1 MNWWILLKMKIQDM
15 WNHRFRFSRIGLWLM
30 IFEIAVLVMVV
41 VGTREI
47 MPKFIIQPALP
58 SIIISLLLITQLII
72 LGNSFI
78 VSQRMLF
85 GAKGK
90 VDIVLAVNSRDVL
103 LSTMFYTYFA
113 CLRPSLQSPALISL
127 VIASICFPQY
137 LVVLVGL
144 VFLAPISGV
153 ILALLSGIL
162 LKRFLSRIS
171 GLGLIGASA
180 CEILGF
186 VGTSAVMLK
195 IVEGTVLNLTWLNT
209 YVFSQIFWWIIF
221 IVLSSL
227 VCLVIIIFKADLWKE
242 AFWIQEECAIRRLGK
257 SQAGKLL
264 ALLSFL
270 HLPAPIKAI
279 ILKEWLYLWRNPL
292 TILRMIAWVIIS
304 LLIYIYLFRPANFSL
319 QFPLL
324 LIYAIWFFCFG
335 ELISTAYQVET
346 NRLGLLWLAAI
357 SPTQLALGKLLAYLP
372 LAFFSVGTAGLIVS
386 LLGLEERLIFLISF
400 FSMTSVITG
409 MTISLAIGCLSM
421 NKLNNQSSS
430 IIEMAFEQVPLT
442 LASIGSL
449 VILGV
454 VLILSVFMINQLANI
469 AVVSLL
475 YPFLGIVL
483 TGIVI
488 GFGGLRITTYLLKRQ
503 YSL

>member
-1 MNWWILLKMKIQDM
+1 MDWWILLKMKIQDM
-15 WNHRFRFSRIGLWLM
+15 CNHRFRFSRIGLWLM
-30 IFEIAVLVMVV
+30 IFEIIVFVMVV
-41 VGTREI
+41 VGTRDI
-47 MPKFIIQPALP
+47 MQKVIVQPDLP
-58 SIIISLLLITQLII
+58 SILGLLLLMTQLIV

-78 VSQRMLF
+78 VSQKMLF
-85 GAKGK
+85 GARGK

-103 LSTMFYTYFA
+103 LSTMLYTYFA

-127 VIASICFPQY
+127 VIAFIYFPQY
-137 LVVLVGL
+137 LLVLLGVVL
-144 VFLAPISGV
+144 LAPICGV
-153 ILALLSGIL
+153 VIAVLSGIL

-186 VGTSAVMLK
+186 VGTSAIMLK
-195 IVEGTVLNLTWLNT
+195 MVEGTVLNLTWLNT
-209 YVFSQIFWWIIF
+209 YVFPQIFWWGIS
-221 IVLSSL
+221 IVLSGFL
-227 VCLVIIIFKADLWKE
+227 CLVIVIFKADLWKE

-257 SQAGKLL
+257 SQADKLL
-264 ALLSFL
+264 ALLSL
-270 HLPAPIKAI
+270 LRLSAPIKAV
-279 ILKEWLYLWRNPL
+279 ILKEWLYVWRNPL
-292 TILRMIAWVIIS
+292 TILRIIAWMVILLLMYIS
-304 LLIYIYLFRPANFSL
+304 FFQPANFSL

-357 SPTQLALGKLLAYLP
+357 SPKQLALGKFLAYLP
-372 LAFFSVGTAGLIVS
+372 LAFFSAGTAGLLAS
-386 LLGLEERLIFLISF
+386 FLGLGGRLGFLISF
-400 FSMTSVITG
+400 FSMASVITG
-409 MTISLAIGCLSM
+409 MIISLAIGCLSM

-430 IIEMAFEQVPLT
+430 IMEMAFEQVPLT

-454 VLILSVFMINQLANI
+454 VLAFSIFIIDQLEKI
-469 AVVSLL
+469 VVVSLL
-475 YPFLGIVL
+475 YAFVGIIL

-488 GFGGLRITTYLLKRQ
+488 GLWGLKITAYLLKRQ